1 MRIYKSYEL
10 TTMCQLRKHN
20 PNYDFEND
28 EVKMFEMKS
37 SSQDEP
43 PEHLAGDRA
52 KSPKRYYVVD
62 SKSWF
67 YSTGKNVKIVL
78 PL

>member
-43 PEHLAGDRA
+43 PEHLADYETPPVPHTSCPGDT
-52 KSPKRYYVVD
+52 
-62 SKSWF
+62 WE
-67 YSTGKNVKIVL
+67 
-78 PL
+78 